1 MASSIPQQEA
11 AFRSDKLLSDQKCTI
26 IRRIHI
32 VWSIS
37 TKHCS
42 KFYVA
47 LLLSKAHLRRFYY
60 LMKYHYDLQP
70 VSTKQQFFHAF
81 IRSRWHKPTIR
92 LLCSIISNQDIV
104 FMSAELHVWMIQN
117 AIRHQVS
124 STYHPATAGQTE
136 RKDRYLTEMFAANE
150 L

>member
-11 AFRSDKLLSDQKCTI
+11 SFRSDKLLSDQKCTI

-47 LLLSKAHLRRFYY
+47 SLLSKAHLRRFYY
-60 LMKYHYDLQP
+60 LMKYHHDLQP

-81 IRSRWHKPTIR
+81 IRSGWHEPTLR
-92 LLCSIISNQDIV
+92 LLCFSVSYKDIV

-117 AIRHQVS
+117 AIRHKVS
-124 STYHPATAGQTE
+124 TTYHPARAGQTE
-136 RKDRYLTEMFAANE
+136 SKNGHLTEMFAANE
-150 L
+150 S